1 MRKILCLFI
10 SLVLLSFIPHVATA
24 DFKKTKIAVLD
35 FQLQGE
41 EFQTPDMG
49 IIVAEWL
56 ITALVQEGRFDVIER
71 RLLEKIIQ
79 EQKLIMTGVVD
90 HKSATKLGK
99 LLGVKVIISGSVL
112 RLRDSLEVNA
122 RIIDVESASIIAAE
136 TVQGSSTGSLEE
148 LIGRMAKKISKDF
161 PLEGYIVHRNG
172 NDIVLDLGKRTGI
185 KLGMRFIVFKEGNII
200 KHPKTG
206 EILDIEKKET
216 GLIEVTSVLDK
227 ISKAVVVEEKEPGAI
242 QYSQMIKSDL
252 KWIASSPE
260 PEPVSTKSKKGRL
273 YINTE
278 PKNARVRIL
287 NISPKYVH
295 GMNLDSGSYHVEVSA
310 PGYGKKTEWITLK
323 EGEEKTTFTQ
333 IEKSSAQKA
342 ASASVPKTVEENPQ
356 VLRMIEMLQ
365 SSDPIYKR
373 GAAKSIYKSYRYHPE
388 ILKAVNAELLKG
400 YNKNT
405 NDKYYVDAMSWLC
418 NILGDSGHA
427 EYKDTLLEVS
437 ENAPNRKLKKY
448 GLKNARKYE

>member
-10 SLVLLSFIPHVATA
+10 SLMLLSFIPHIATA
-24 DFKKTKIAVLD
+24 EFKKTKIAVLD

-41 EFQTPDMG
+41 DFQTEDMG

-79 EQKLIMTGVVD
+79 EQKLTMTGIVD
-90 HKSATKLGK
+90 QKSATKLGK

-112 RLRDSLEVNA
+112 KLQNSLEVNA

-136 TVQGSSTGSLEE
+136 SVQGSSASSLEE
-148 LIGRMAKKISKDF
+148 LIGQMAKKISKDF
-161 PLEGYIVHRNG
+161 PLEGYVVHRDG
-172 NDIVLDLGKRTGI
+172 NAITLDLGKRAGV
-185 KLGMRFIVFKEGNII
+185 KLGMRFIVFREGNII

-206 EILDIEKKET
+206 EILDIEKNET

-227 ISKAVVVEEKEPGAI
+227 ISKAVIVEEKEPGAI
-242 QYSQMIKSDL
+242 KYSQMIKSDL
-252 KWIASSPE
+252 EWVATRPKS
-260 PEPVSTKSKKGRL
+260 EPVLTKSNQGRL

-287 NISPKYVH
+287 NINPKYVQ
-295 GMNLDSGSYHVEVSA
+295 GMKLDSGSYHVEVSA
-310 PGYGKKTEWITLK
+310 PGYGKKSEWIILK
-323 EGEEKTTFTQ
+323 EGEEKTIFTQ
-333 IEKSSAQKA
+333 IEKSSAQKPA
-342 ASASVPKTVEENPQ
+342 PVSAPAPAPKMVEENPQ
-356 VLRMIEMLQ
+356 VLRLIEMLQ

-373 GAAKSIYKSYRYHPE
+373 SAAKNIYKSYRHHPGVLE
-388 ILKAVNAELLKG
+388 AVNTELLNG
-400 YNKNT
+400 YKKNAG
-405 NDKYYVDAMSWLC
+405 NKYYVDAMSW
-418 NILGDSGHA
+418 
-427 EYKDTLLEVS
+427 
-437 ENAPNRKLKKY
+437 LKKY